1 MEILGAPKQLGTII
15 EGESLL
21 NDGAAIVLFNVL
33 HGEVTGE
40 SRNGINHNNHLS
52 SYRYMLSVI
61 SGGEIVLYFV
71 RVALGGPV
79 FGWIAGKIVIFWLS
93 HVFNDYLVE
102 IAITLVS
109 TYLTFYIGEEILQVS
124 GVLAVVAMGIEVNTK
139 RTVIEPDVEEFLHR
153 LDKKLAINYV
163 IIIINQ
169 LLFLY
174 AIQVLGDSG
183 LHSQYLDFCSSR
195 SHHHSRSILWGHIQ

>member
-1 MEILGAPKQLGTII
+1 MNFIGAPKQLGTII

-33 HGEVTGE
+33 HGEVTGA
-40 SRNGINHNNHLS
+40 SRNGIAINGLCI
-52 SYRYMLSVI
+52 YVALILFFML
-61 SGGEIVLYFV
+61 GGEIVLYFL

-79 FGWIAGKIVIFWLS
+79 FGWIAGKVVIFWLS

-109 TYLTFYIGEEILQVS
+109 TYLTYYIGEEILQVS
-124 GVLAVVAMGIEVNTK
+124 GVLAVVAMGIEINTK

-153 LDKKLAINYV
+153 LDN
-163 IIIINQ
+163 
-169 LLFLY
+169 
-174 AIQVLGDSG
+174 
-183 LHSQYLDFCSSR
+183 
-195 SHHHSRSILWGHIQ
+195 

>member
-1 MEILGAPKQLGTII
+1 MIFIGAPKQLGTII

-40 SRNGINHNNHLS
+40 PRNGMKTSGHHHLECNIA
-52 SYRYMLSVI
+52 SYIVNTLLSI
-61 SGGEIVLYFV
+61 GGEIILYLV
-71 RVALGGPV
+71 RVAIGGPV
-79 FGWIAGKIVIFWLS
+79 FGWVAGKIIIFWLS

-109 TYLTFYIGEEILQVS
+109 TYLTFYIGEEILEVS
-124 GVLAVVAMGIEVNTK
+124 GVLAVVAMGIEINTK

-153 LDKKLAINYV
+153 LD
-163 IIIINQ
+163 Q
-169 LLFLY
+169 
-174 AIQVLGDSG
+174 
-183 LHSQYLDFCSSR
+183 
-195 SHHHSRSILWGHIQ
+195 